1 MFKRK
6 ISKFLFLGTVS
17 LFFSVVFF
25 SCISPGIKEEKSCSR
40 KLLADGIKNEN
51 QLAEFF
57 LSENPNIP
65 LQKVKSLAK
74 ALLQSGSGIKRNF
87 ESIFLVDKAFF
98 IALPKKSVLAE

>member
-6 ISKFLFLGTVS
+6 ISKFFWGEIAT

-57 LSENPNIP
+57 LSENPNV
-65 LQKVKSLAK
+65 LTQKK
-74 ALLQSGSGIKRNF
+74 QSVISKN
-87 ESIFLVDKAFF
+87 
-98 IALPKKSVLAE
+98 AE